1 MGCSTHATQEPKTD
15 YLQCAERIAQ
25 SEIQHNPELWMADFL
40 TKPKWD
46 YTQGLIAKAMLETY
60 LATGDT
66 TYLAYV
72 EAFAD
77 YFIQEDGSIRTYDL
91 TKYNLDRVNG
101 GNFLYLLDS
110 IDSQPRYQAAIR
122 LLRSQLATQPRTTE
136 GGFWHKQIYPSQMWL
151 DGLYM
156 AEPFYAHY
164 ALWDSTADAEAIFD
178 DVVLQFS
185 VVDAHTLNPATG
197 LNYHGWDESHAQA
210 WADSLTGCS
219 PHTWGRA
226 EGWYVMAICDVL
238 DYLPKS
244 HTGRAKLIAILNRVC
259 TALLRYQDPTTGMW
273 YQVPDLP
280 EAEGNYTESTCSAM
294 FCYALAKGTHG
305 LFARRVPHHSR
316 PCVRRVVAECRGRER
331 GRHAEPYP
339 LLRRSRIGRH
349 ALPQR
354 HIRLLHSREDSRQR
368 PEGYRS
374 FDTRGVRTEQIAYPH
389 EGTTTHNEKKNTTN
403 HIRSILGKF
412 GFAPCRPDA
421 LPD

>member
-1 MGCSTHATQEPKTD
+1 MRHAPQFLTAIVACSIMGCTTHATQEPKTD

-77 YFIQEDGSIRTYDL
+77 YFIQEDGSILTYDL

-164 ALWDSTADAEAIFD
+164 ALWDSTAGADAIFD

-185 VVDAHTLNPATG
+185 VVDKHTLNPATG

-238 DYLPKS
+238 DYLPEN
-244 HTGRAKLIAILNRVC
+244 HAGRTQLIAILNRVC
-259 TALLRYQDPTTGMW
+259 TALLRYQDPATGMW

-280 EAEGNYTESTCSAM
+280 EADGNYTESTCSAM
-294 FCYALAKGTHG
+294 FCYALAKGARMGYLPAEYRTIAARAFDG
-305 LFARRVPHHSR
+305 LWRSA
-316 PCVRRVVAECRGRER
+316 VVEN
-331 GRHAEPYP
+331 
-339 LLRRSRIGRH
+339 
-349 ALPQR
+349 
-354 HIRLLHSREDSRQR
+354 EDGTLSLTRCCAVAGLGGT
-368 PEGYRS
+368 PYRS
-374 FDTRGVRTEQIAYPH
+374 GTYDYYIH
-389 EGTTTHNEKKNTTN
+389 EK
-403 HIRSILGKF
+403 IRDNDPKGIGPLIL
-412 GFAPCRPDA
+412 AA
-421 LPD
+421 LELNK

>member
-1 MGCSTHATQEPKTD
+1 MRHAPQFLTAIVACSIMGCTTHATQEPKTD

-25 SEIQHNPELWMADFL
+25 SEMQHNPELWMADFL

-77 YFIQEDGSIRTYDL
+77 YFIQEDGSILTYDL

-164 ALWDSTADAEAIFD
+164 ALWDSTAEADAIFD

-185 VVDAHTLNPATG
+185 VVDKHTLNPATG

-238 DYLPKS
+238 DYLPEN
-244 HTGRAKLIAILNRVC
+244 HAGRSQLIAILNRVC
-259 TALLRYQDPTTGMW
+259 TALLRYQDPATGMW

-294 FCYALAKGTHG
+294 FCYALAKG
-305 LFARRVPHHSR
+305 ARMGYLP
-316 PCVRRVVAECRGRER
+316 AE
-331 GRHAEPYP
+331 
-339 LLRRSRIGRH
+339 
-349 ALPQR
+349 
-354 HIRLLHSREDSRQR
+354 
-368 PEGYRS
+368 YRS
-374 FDTRGVRTEQIAYPH
+374 IAARAFDGLWRSAVVENEDGTLSLTRCCAVAGLGGTPYRSGTYDYYIH
-389 EGTTTHNEKKNTTN
+389 EK
-403 HIRSILGKF
+403 IRDNDPKGIGPLIL
-412 GFAPCRPDA
+412 AA
-421 LPD
+421 LELNK

>member
-1 MGCSTHATQEPKTD
+1 MRHAPQFLTAIVACSIMGCTTHATQEPKTD

-25 SEIQHNPELWMADFL
+25 SEMQHNPELWMADFL

-77 YFIQEDGSIRTYDL
+77 YFIQEDGSILTYDL

-164 ALWDSTADAEAIFD
+164 ALWDSTAEADAIFD

-185 VVDAHTLNPATG
+185 VVDKHTLNPATG

-238 DYLPKS
+238 DYLPEN
-244 HTGRAKLIAILNRVC
+244 HAGRSQLIAILNRVC
-259 TALLRYQDPTTGMW
+259 TALLRYQDPATGMW

-294 FCYALAKGTHG
+294 FCYALAKG
-305 LFARRVPHHSR
+305 ARMGYLP
-316 PCVRRVVAECRGRER
+316 AE
-331 GRHAEPYP
+331 
-339 LLRRSRIGRH
+339 
-349 ALPQR
+349 
-354 HIRLLHSREDSRQR
+354 
-368 PEGYRS
+368 YRS
-374 FDTRGVRTEQIAYPH
+374 IAARAFDGLWRSAVVENEDGTLSLTRCCAVAGLGGTPYRSGTYDYYIH
-389 EGTTTHNEKKNTTN
+389 EK
-403 HIRSILGKF
+403 IRNNDPKGIGPLIL
-412 GFAPCRPDA
+412 AA
-421 LPD
+421 LELNK

>member
-1 MGCSTHATQEPKTD
+1 MSHAPQFLAAIVVCSLMGCGTRATQEPKTD
-15 YLQCAERIAQ
+15 YLQCAVRIAQ
-25 SEIQHNPELWMADFL
+25 SEIRHNPELWMADFL

-60 LATGDT
+60 LVTGDT

-77 YFIQEDGSIRTYDL
+77 FFIQEDGSIRTYDL
-91 TKYNLDRVNG
+91 SKYNLDRVNG

-110 IDSQPRYQAAIR
+110 IAPQPRYQAAIR
-122 LLRSQLATQPRTTE
+122 LLRSQLATQPRTSE

-164 ALWDSTADAEAIFD
+164 ALWDSTADTDAIFD

-185 VVDAHTLNPATG
+185 VVDKHTLNPATG
-197 LNYHGWDESHAQA
+197 LNYHGWDESRAQA

-238 DYLPKS
+238 DYLPQD
-244 HTGRAKLIAILNRVC
+244 HAGRARLIAILNRVC
-259 TALLRYQDPTTGMW
+259 NALLPYQDPATGMW

-294 FCYALAKGTHG
+294 FCYALAKGARMGYLPAEYRTIAARAFDG
-305 LFARRVPHHSR
+305 LWKNA
-316 PCVRRVVAECRGRER
+316 VVAN
-331 GRHAEPYP
+331 
-339 LLRRSRIGRH
+339 
-349 ALPQR
+349 
-354 HIRLLHSREDSRQR
+354 EDGTLSLTRCCAVAGLGGT
-368 PEGYRS
+368 PYRS
-374 FDTRGVRTEQIAYPH
+374 GTYDYYIH
-389 EGTTTHNEKKNTTN
+389 EK
-403 HIRSILGKF
+403 IRDNDPKGIGPLIL
-412 GFAPCRPDA
+412 AA
-421 LPD
+421 LELNK

>member
-1 MGCSTHATQEPKTD
+1 MRHAPHFLAAIVACSLISCSTHTTQEPTTD
-15 YLQCAERIAQ
+15 YLQCAVRIAQ

-60 LATGDT
+60 LTTGDT
-66 TYLAYV
+66 TYLTYV

-77 YFIQEDGSIRTYDL
+77 YFIQEDGSILTYDL
-91 TKYNLDRVNG
+91 AKYNLDRVNG

-110 IDSQPRYQAAIR
+110 IAPQPRYQAAIR

-164 ALWDSTADAEAIFD
+164 AVWDSTANADAIFD

-185 VVDAHTLNPATG
+185 VVDKHTLNAATG

-226 EGWYVMAICDVL
+226 EGWYVMALCDVL
-238 DYLPKS
+238 DYLPQD
-244 HTGRAKLIAILNRVC
+244 HAGRAKLISILNRVC

-294 FCYALAKGTHG
+294 FCYAIAKGARMGYLPAEYRTIAARAFDG
-305 LFARRVPHHSR
+305 LWRSA
-316 PCVRRVVAECRGRER
+316 VVEN
-331 GRHAEPYP
+331 
-339 LLRRSRIGRH
+339 
-349 ALPQR
+349 
-354 HIRLLHSREDSRQR
+354 EDGTVSLTRCCAVAGLGGT
-368 PEGYRS
+368 PYRS
-374 FDTRGVRTEQIAYPH
+374 GTYDYYIH
-389 EGTTTHNEKKNTTN
+389 EK
-403 HIRSILGKF
+403 IRDNDPKGIGPLIL
-412 GFAPCRPDA
+412 AA
-421 LPD
+421 LELNK

>member
-1 MGCSTHATQEPKTD
+1 MRHAPQFLTAIVACSIMGYTTHATQEPKTD

-77 YFIQEDGSIRTYDL
+77 YFIQEDSSILTYDL

-164 ALWDSTADAEAIFD
+164 ALWDSTAEADAIFD

-185 VVDAHTLNPATG
+185 VVDKHTLNPATG

-238 DYLPKS
+238 DYLPEN
-244 HTGRAKLIAILNRVC
+244 HAGRSQLIAILNRVC
-259 TALLRYQDPTTGMW
+259 TALLRYQDPATGMW

-294 FCYALAKGTHG
+294 FCYALAKG
-305 LFARRVPHHSR
+305 ARMGYLP
-316 PCVRRVVAECRGRER
+316 AE
-331 GRHAEPYP
+331 
-339 LLRRSRIGRH
+339 
-349 ALPQR
+349 
-354 HIRLLHSREDSRQR
+354 
-368 PEGYRS
+368 YRS
-374 FDTRGVRTEQIAYPH
+374 IAARAFDGLWRSAVVENEDGTLSLTRCCAVAGLGGTPYRSGTYDYYIH
-389 EGTTTHNEKKNTTN
+389 EK
-403 HIRSILGKF
+403 IRDNDPKGIGPLIL
-412 GFAPCRPDA
+412 AA
-421 LPD
+421 LELNK

>member
-1 MGCSTHATQEPKTD
+1 MRHAPQFLTAIVACSIMGCTTHATQEPKTD

-77 YFIQEDGSIRTYDL
+77 YFIQEDGSILTYDL

-101 GNFLYLLDS
+101 GNFLYMLDS

-122 LLRSQLATQPRTTE
+122 LLRSQLTTQPRTTE

-164 ALWDSTADAEAIFD
+164 ALWDSTANADAIFD

-185 VVDAHTLNPATG
+185 VVDKHTLNPATG

-238 DYLPKS
+238 DYLPEN
-244 HTGRAKLIAILNRVC
+244 HAGRTQLIAILNRVC
-259 TALLRYQDPTTGMW
+259 TALLRYQDPATGMW

-294 FCYALAKGTHG
+294 FCYALAKGARMGYLPAEYRTIAARAFDG
-305 LFARRVPHHSR
+305 LWRSA
-316 PCVRRVVAECRGRER
+316 VVEN
-331 GRHAEPYP
+331 
-339 LLRRSRIGRH
+339 
-349 ALPQR
+349 
-354 HIRLLHSREDSRQR
+354 EDGTLSLTRCCAVAGLGGT
-368 PEGYRS
+368 PYRS
-374 FDTRGVRTEQIAYPH
+374 GTYDYYIH
-389 EGTTTHNEKKNTTN
+389 EK
-403 HIRSILGKF
+403 IRDNDPKGIGPLIL
-412 GFAPCRPDA
+412 AA
-421 LPD
+421 LELNK

>member
-1 MGCSTHATQEPKTD
+1 MSHAPQFLAAIVVCSLMGCGTRATQEPKTD
-15 YLQCAERIAQ
+15 YLQCAVRIAQ
-25 SEIQHNPELWMADFL
+25 SEIRHNPELWMADFL

-60 LATGDT
+60 LVTGDT

-77 YFIQEDGSIRTYDL
+77 FFIQEDGSIRTYDL
-91 TKYNLDRVNG
+91 SKYNLDRVNG

-110 IDSQPRYQAAIR
+110 IAPQPRYQAAIR

-164 ALWDSTADAEAIFD
+164 ALWDSTADTDAIFD

-185 VVDAHTLNPATG
+185 VVDKHTLNPATG
-197 LNYHGWDESHAQA
+197 LNYHGWDESRAQA

-238 DYLPKS
+238 DYLPQD
-244 HTGRAKLIAILNRVC
+244 HAGRAQLIAILNRVC
-259 TALLRYQDPTTGMW
+259 NALLPYQDPATGMW

-294 FCYALAKGTHG
+294 FCYALAKGARMGYLPAEYRTIAARAFDG
-305 LFARRVPHHSR
+305 LWKNA
-316 PCVRRVVAECRGRER
+316 VVAN
-331 GRHAEPYP
+331 
-339 LLRRSRIGRH
+339 
-349 ALPQR
+349 
-354 HIRLLHSREDSRQR
+354 EDGTLSLTRCCAVAGLGGT
-368 PEGYRS
+368 PYRS
-374 FDTRGVRTEQIAYPH
+374 GTYDYYIH
-389 EGTTTHNEKKNTTN
+389 EK
-403 HIRSILGKF
+403 IRDNDPKGIGPLIL
-412 GFAPCRPDA
+412 AA
-421 LPD
+421 LELNK

>member
-1 MGCSTHATQEPKTD
+1 MSHAPQFLAAIVVCSLMGCGTHATQEPKTD
-15 YLQCAERIAQ
+15 YLQCAVRIAQ
-25 SEIQHNPELWMADFL
+25 SEIRHNPELWMADFL

-60 LATGDT
+60 LVTGDT

-77 YFIQEDGSIRTYDL
+77 FFIQEDGSIRTYDL
-91 TKYNLDRVNG
+91 SKYNLDRVNG

-110 IDSQPRYQAAIR
+110 IAPQPRYQAAIR
-122 LLRSQLATQPRTTE
+122 LLRSQLATQPRTSE

-164 ALWDSTADAEAIFD
+164 ALWDSTADTDAIFD

-185 VVDAHTLNPATG
+185 VVDKHTLNPATG
-197 LNYHGWDESHAQA
+197 LNYHGWDESRAQA

-238 DYLPKS
+238 DYLPQD
-244 HTGRAKLIAILNRVC
+244 HVGRARLIAILNRVC
-259 TALLRYQDPTTGMW
+259 NALLPYQDPATGMW

-294 FCYALAKGTHG
+294 FCYALAKGARMGYLPAEYRTIAARAFDG
-305 LFARRVPHHSR
+305 LWKNA
-316 PCVRRVVAECRGRER
+316 VVAN
-331 GRHAEPYP
+331 
-339 LLRRSRIGRH
+339 
-349 ALPQR
+349 
-354 HIRLLHSREDSRQR
+354 EDGTLSLTRCCAVAGLGGT
-368 PEGYRS
+368 PYRS
-374 FDTRGVRTEQIAYPH
+374 GTYDYYIH
-389 EGTTTHNEKKNTTN
+389 EK
-403 HIRSILGKF
+403 IRDNDPKGIGPLIL
-412 GFAPCRPDA
+412 AA
-421 LPD
+421 LELNK

>member
-1 MGCSTHATQEPKTD
+1 MSHAPQFLAAIVVCSLMGCGTRATQEPKTD
-15 YLQCAERIAQ
+15 YLQCAVRIAQ
-25 SEIQHNPELWMADFL
+25 SEIRHNPELWMADFL

-60 LATGDT
+60 LVTGDT

-77 YFIQEDGSIRTYDL
+77 FFIQEDGSIRTYDL
-91 TKYNLDRVNG
+91 SKYNLDRVNG

-110 IDSQPRYQAAIR
+110 IAPQPRYQAAIR
-122 LLRSQLATQPRTTE
+122 LLRSQLATQPRTSE

-164 ALWDSTADAEAIFD
+164 ALWDSTADTDAIFD

-185 VVDAHTLNPATG
+185 VVDKHTLNPATG
-197 LNYHGWDESHAQA
+197 LNYHGWDESRAQA

-238 DYLPKS
+238 DYLPQD
-244 HTGRAKLIAILNRVC
+244 HAGRARLIAILNRVC
-259 TALLRYQDPTTGMW
+259 NALLPYQDPATGMW

-294 FCYALAKGTHG
+294 FCYALAKGARMGYLPAEYRTIAARAFDG
-305 LFARRVPHHSR
+305 LWKSA
-316 PCVRRVVAECRGRER
+316 VVAN
-331 GRHAEPYP
+331 
-339 LLRRSRIGRH
+339 
-349 ALPQR
+349 
-354 HIRLLHSREDSRQR
+354 EDGTLSLTRCCAVAGLGGT
-368 PEGYRS
+368 PYRS
-374 FDTRGVRTEQIAYPH
+374 GTYDYYIH
-389 EGTTTHNEKKNTTN
+389 EK
-403 HIRSILGKF
+403 IRDNDPKGIGPLIL
-412 GFAPCRPDA
+412 AA
-421 LPD
+421 LELNK

>member
-1 MGCSTHATQEPKTD
+1 MRHAPQFLAAIVVCNLMGCSTHATQEPKTD

-77 YFIQEDGSIRTYDL
+77 YFIQEDGAIRTYDL

-164 ALWDSTADAEAIFD
+164 ALWDSTADADAIFD

-238 DYLPKS
+238 DYLPQG

-294 FCYALAKGTHG
+294 FCYALAKGARMGYLPAEYRTIAARAFDG
-305 LFARRVPHHSR
+305 LWRSA
-316 PCVRRVVAECRGRER
+316 VVEN
-331 GRHAEPYP
+331 
-339 LLRRSRIGRH
+339 
-349 ALPQR
+349 
-354 HIRLLHSREDSRQR
+354 EDGTLSLTRCCAVAGLGGT
-368 PEGYRS
+368 PYRS
-374 FDTRGVRTEQIAYPH
+374 GTYDYYIH
-389 EGTTTHNEKKNTTN
+389 EK
-403 HIRSILGKF
+403 IRDNDPKGIGPLIL
-412 GFAPCRPDA
+412 AA
-421 LPD
+421 LELNK

>member
-294 FCYALAKGTHG
+294 FCYALAKGARMGYLPAEYRTIAARAFDG
-305 LFARRVPHHSR
+305 LWRSA
-316 PCVRRVVAECRGRER
+316 VVEN
-331 GRHAEPYP
+331 
-339 LLRRSRIGRH
+339 
-349 ALPQR
+349 
-354 HIRLLHSREDSRQR
+354 EDGTLSLTRCCAVAGLGGT
-368 PEGYRS
+368 PYRS
-374 FDTRGVRTEQIAYPH
+374 GTYDYYIH
-389 EGTTTHNEKKNTTN
+389 EK
-403 HIRSILGKF
+403 IRDNDPKGIGPLIL
-412 GFAPCRPDA
+412 AA
-421 LPD
+421 LELNK

>member
-1 MGCSTHATQEPKTD
+1 MGCTTHATQEPKTD

-25 SEIQHNPELWMADFL
+25 SEMQHNPELWMADFL

-77 YFIQEDGSIRTYDL
+77 YFIQEDGSILTYDL

-164 ALWDSTADAEAIFD
+164 ALWDSTAEADAIFD

-185 VVDAHTLNPATG
+185 VVDKHTLNPATG

-238 DYLPKS
+238 DYLPEN
-244 HTGRAKLIAILNRVC
+244 HAGRSQLIAILNRVC
-259 TALLRYQDPTTGMW
+259 TALLRYQDPATGMW

-294 FCYALAKGTHG
+294 FCYALAKG
-305 LFARRVPHHSR
+305 ARMGYLP
-316 PCVRRVVAECRGRER
+316 AE
-331 GRHAEPYP
+331 
-339 LLRRSRIGRH
+339 
-349 ALPQR
+349 
-354 HIRLLHSREDSRQR
+354 
-368 PEGYRS
+368 YRS
-374 FDTRGVRTEQIAYPH
+374 IAARAFDGLWRSAVVENEDGTLSLTRCCAVAGLGGTPYRSGTYDYYIH
-389 EGTTTHNEKKNTTN
+389 EK
-403 HIRSILGKF
+403 IRDNDPKGIGPLIL
-412 GFAPCRPDA
+412 AA
-421 LPD
+421 LELNK

>member
-1 MGCSTHATQEPKTD
+1 MSHAPQFLAAIVVCSLMGCGTHATQEPKTD
-15 YLQCAERIAQ
+15 YLQCAVRIAQ
-25 SEIQHNPELWMADFL
+25 SEIRHNPELWMADFL

-60 LATGDT
+60 LVTGDT

-77 YFIQEDGSIRTYDL
+77 FFIQEDGSIRTYDL
-91 TKYNLDRVNG
+91 SKYNLDRVNG

-110 IDSQPRYQAAIR
+110 IAPQPRYQAAIR

-164 ALWDSTADAEAIFD
+164 ALWDSTADTDAIFD

-185 VVDAHTLNPATG
+185 VVDKHTLNPATG
-197 LNYHGWDESHAQA
+197 LNYHGWDESRAQA

-238 DYLPKS
+238 DYLPQD
-244 HTGRAKLIAILNRVC
+244 HAGRARLIAILNRVC
-259 TALLRYQDPTTGMW
+259 NALLPYQDPATGMW

-294 FCYALAKGTHG
+294 FCYALAKGARMGYLPAEYRTIAARAFDG
-305 LFARRVPHHSR
+305 LWKNA
-316 PCVRRVVAECRGRER
+316 VVAN
-331 GRHAEPYP
+331 
-339 LLRRSRIGRH
+339 
-349 ALPQR
+349 
-354 HIRLLHSREDSRQR
+354 EDGTLSLTRCCAVAGLGGT
-368 PEGYRS
+368 PYRS
-374 FDTRGVRTEQIAYPH
+374 GTYDYYIH
-389 EGTTTHNEKKNTTN
+389 EK
-403 HIRSILGKF
+403 IRDNDPKGIGPLIL
-412 GFAPCRPDA
+412 AA
-421 LPD
+421 LELNK

>member
-1 MGCSTHATQEPKTD
+1 MRHAPQFLTAIVACSIMGCTTHATQEPKTD

-77 YFIQEDGSIRTYDL
+77 YFIQEDGSILTYDL

-164 ALWDSTADAEAIFD
+164 ALWDSTAEADAIFD

-185 VVDAHTLNPATG
+185 VVDKHTLNPATG

-238 DYLPKS
+238 DYLPEN
-244 HTGRAKLIAILNRVC
+244 HAGRSQLIAILNRVC
-259 TALLRYQDPTTGMW
+259 TALLRYQDPATGMW

-294 FCYALAKGTHG
+294 FCYALAKG
-305 LFARRVPHHSR
+305 ARMGYLP
-316 PCVRRVVAECRGRER
+316 AE
-331 GRHAEPYP
+331 
-339 LLRRSRIGRH
+339 
-349 ALPQR
+349 
-354 HIRLLHSREDSRQR
+354 
-368 PEGYRS
+368 YRS
-374 FDTRGVRTEQIAYPH
+374 IAARAFDGLWQSAVVENEDGTLSLTRCCAVAGLGGTPYRSGTYDYYIH
-389 EGTTTHNEKKNTTN
+389 EK
-403 HIRSILGKF
+403 IRDNDPKGIGPLIL
-412 GFAPCRPDA
+412 AA
-421 LPD
+421 LELNK

>member
-1 MGCSTHATQEPKTD
+1 MRHAPQFLAAIVVCSLMGCSTHATQEPKTD

-294 FCYALAKGTHG
+294 FCYALAKGARMGYLPAEYRTIAARAFDG
-305 LFARRVPHHSR
+305 LWRSA
-316 PCVRRVVAECRGRER
+316 VVEN
-331 GRHAEPYP
+331 
-339 LLRRSRIGRH
+339 
-349 ALPQR
+349 
-354 HIRLLHSREDSRQR
+354 EDGTLSLTRCCAVAGLGGT
-368 PEGYRS
+368 PYRS
-374 FDTRGVRTEQIAYPH
+374 GTYDYYIH
-389 EGTTTHNEKKNTTN
+389 EK
-403 HIRSILGKF
+403 IRDNDPKGIGPLIL
-412 GFAPCRPDA
+412 AA
-421 LPD
+421 LELNK

>member
-1 MGCSTHATQEPKTD
+1 MSHAPQFLAAIVVCSLMGCGTHATQEPKTD
-15 YLQCAERIAQ
+15 YLQCAVRIAQ
-25 SEIQHNPELWMADFL
+25 SEIRHNPELWMADFL

-60 LATGDT
+60 LVTGDT

-77 YFIQEDGSIRTYDL
+77 FFIQEDGSIRTYDL
-91 TKYNLDRVNG
+91 SKYNLDRVNG

-110 IDSQPRYQAAIR
+110 IAPQPRYQAAIR
-122 LLRSQLATQPRTTE
+122 LLRSQLATQPRTSE

-164 ALWDSTADAEAIFD
+164 ALWDSTADTDAIFD

-185 VVDAHTLNPATG
+185 VVDKHTLNPATG
-197 LNYHGWDESHAQA
+197 LNYHGWDESRAQA

-238 DYLPKS
+238 DYLPQD
-244 HTGRAKLIAILNRVC
+244 HAGRARLIAILNRVC
-259 TALLRYQDPTTGMW
+259 NALLPYQDPATGMW

-280 EAEGNYTESTCSAM
+280 EAEDNYTESTCSAM
-294 FCYALAKGTHG
+294 FCYALAKGARMGYLPAEYRTIAARAFDG
-305 LFARRVPHHSR
+305 LWKNA
-316 PCVRRVVAECRGRER
+316 VVAN
-331 GRHAEPYP
+331 
-339 LLRRSRIGRH
+339 
-349 ALPQR
+349 
-354 HIRLLHSREDSRQR
+354 EDGTLSLTRCCAVAGLGGT
-368 PEGYRS
+368 PYRS
-374 FDTRGVRTEQIAYPH
+374 GTYDYYIH
-389 EGTTTHNEKKNTTN
+389 EK
-403 HIRSILGKF
+403 IRDNDPKGIGPLIL
-412 GFAPCRPDA
+412 AA
-421 LPD
+421 LELNK

>member
-1 MGCSTHATQEPKTD
+1 MSHAPQFLAAIVVCSLMGCGTRATQEPKTD
-15 YLQCAERIAQ
+15 YLQCAVRIAQ
-25 SEIQHNPELWMADFL
+25 SEIRHNPELWMADFL

-60 LATGDT
+60 LVTGDT

-77 YFIQEDGSIRTYDL
+77 FFIQEDGSIRTYDL
-91 TKYNLDRVNG
+91 SKYNLDRVNG

-110 IDSQPRYQAAIR
+110 IAPQPRYQAAIR

-164 ALWDSTADAEAIFD
+164 ALWDSTADTDAIFD

-185 VVDAHTLNPATG
+185 VVDKHTLNPATG
-197 LNYHGWDESHAQA
+197 LNYHGWDESRAQA

-238 DYLPKS
+238 DYLPQD
-244 HTGRAKLIAILNRVC
+244 HAGRARLIAILNRVC
-259 TALLRYQDPTTGMW
+259 NALLPYQDPATGMW

-294 FCYALAKGTHG
+294 FCYALAKGARMGYLPAEYRTIAARAFDG
-305 LFARRVPHHSR
+305 LWKNA
-316 PCVRRVVAECRGRER
+316 VVAN
-331 GRHAEPYP
+331 
-339 LLRRSRIGRH
+339 
-349 ALPQR
+349 
-354 HIRLLHSREDSRQR
+354 EDGTLSLTRCCAVAGLGGT
-368 PEGYRS
+368 PYRS
-374 FDTRGVRTEQIAYPH
+374 GTYDYYIH
-389 EGTTTHNEKKNTTN
+389 EK
-403 HIRSILGKF
+403 IRDNDPKGIGPLIL
-412 GFAPCRPDA
+412 AA
-421 LPD
+421 LELNK